1 MLYPRT
7 PPSPE
12 QNVLGEVRLGRVHDP
27 LREDVLV
34 ADEDLRQT
42 WLQARVVADH
52 GNVCEATSEFLSR
65 HVLHDLCLLGAAESS
80 LPGYSKPS
88 FLIVVQPA
96 ASLVQV
102 NAEKRFVSTLS
113 FGEIPPLPRSARLRV

>member
-1 MLYPRT
+1 MLRRFDD
-7 PPSPE
+7 SFRE
-12 QNVLGEVRLGRVHDP
+12 NVLIPE
-27 LREDVLV
+27 
-34 ADEDLRQT
+34 EDLRQT
-42 WLQARVVADH
+42 RLQARVIADH

-96 ASLVQV
+96 ASFVQV

>member
-1 MLYPRT
+1 MLRRFDD
-7 PPSPE
+7 SFRENMLIPE
-12 QNVLGEVRLGRVHDP
+12 
-27 LREDVLV
+27 
-34 ADEDLRQT
+34 EDLRQT
-42 WLQARVVADH
+42 RLQARVIADH

-65 HVLHDLCLLGAAESS
+65 HVLHDLCLLGVAESS

-102 NAEKRFVSTLS
+102 NAEKRLARTLLL
-113 FGEIPPLPRSARLRV
+113 GEVPPLPRSARLRV